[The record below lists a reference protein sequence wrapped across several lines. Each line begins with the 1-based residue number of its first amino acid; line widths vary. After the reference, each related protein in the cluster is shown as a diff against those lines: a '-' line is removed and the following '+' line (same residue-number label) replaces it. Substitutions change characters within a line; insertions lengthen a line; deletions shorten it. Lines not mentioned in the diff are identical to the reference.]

1 MNPFSRIF
9 RLSAAFLGS
18 NLARAAIG
26 FGLSLVLAR
35 GLGAER
41 FGRWVLC
48 TTCASTLTIIADL
61 GFGVLLT
68 RDGARLG
75 TDALEAWREVL
86 SALWLRLIVAVPIG
100 AGLFVA
106 ATHLGAADETVTGMR
121 VAALLGVFGA
131 AYGCFGAMFRSQ
143 QRWLPTVLAMET
155 AWLGAQLGC
164 AWWLVGR
171 GGGVASLM
179 ALAAAVQAAQLAS
192 AAILWRPIF
201 GAYCSVRPSYRG
213 LTQLIRRALPFA
225 AAGFVANLES
235 RIGPLMLG
243 YLATPSAVGLFAA
256 AARFGRVTRLVPQA
270 VFAGALPVL
279 SHDYSRD
286 REEAGRVF
294 RTFSRLIL
302 LFATLSAVGCVL
314 WAAPLLGLVYGSEF
328 STAAPV
334 LVWIGIGLIP
344 TLSNSAQK
352 IFLYAAGGEA
362 RVVSWSI
369 VALLVQAGA
378 AAALIPALGATGA
391 AIGLTLGE
399 ALIWAPLRRPL
410 RQPPAA
416 ALQLERAA
424 SV

>member
-9 RLSAAFLGS
+9 KLSAAFLGS

-48 TTCASTLTIIADL
+48 TTCASTLTVIADL

-68 RDGARLG
+68 RDGARFG
-75 TDALEAWREVL
+75 TDGLEAWREVFG
-86 SALWLRLIVAVPIG
+86 ALWLRLIVAVPLG
-100 AGLFVA
+100 GGLFVA
-106 ATHLGAADETVTGMR
+106 ASRFGGAEETVTGMR
-121 VAALLGVFGA
+121 VAAWLGILGA

-143 QRWLPTVLAMET
+143 PRWLPTVLAMET

-164 AWWLVGR
+164 AWWLVRHGA
-171 GGGVASLM
+171 GVGVLM
-179 ALAAAVQAAQLAS
+179 ALAAVVQAAQLVM

-201 GAYCSVRPSYRG
+201 GAHGSVRISYGWMTR
-213 LTQLIRRALPFA
+213 LIRRALPFA
-225 AAGFVANLES
+225 ATGLVANLES

-243 YLATPSAVGLFAA
+243 YLATPVAVGLFAA
-256 AARFGRVTRLVPQA
+256 AARFGRVARLVPQA

-279 SHDYSRD
+279 SHDYSRNP
-286 REEAGRVF
+286 EEAGRVF

-302 LFATLSAVGCVL
+302 LFATLSAVAFAL
-314 WAAPLLGLVYGSEF
+314 LARPLLGLVYGGEF

-352 IFLYAAGGEA
+352 IFLYAAGAEA
-362 RVVSWSI
+362 RVVGWST
-369 VALLVQAGA
+369 VALLVQVGA
-378 AAALIPALGATGA
+378 AAALIPAFGATGA
-391 AIGLTLGE
+391 AIGFTIGE
-399 ALIWAPLRRPL
+399 AVIWAPLRRPL
-410 RQPPAA
+410 PAAPGA
-416 ALQLERAA
+416 ALQFERAA
-424 SV
+424 SA